1 MALIFRTPVILTYA
15 LLAKDPGDE
24 GITYQDIR
32 QYCDRLKAAY
42 FETRKDGHACLGFDI
57 SKDDLMR
64 CVGEYEQQFWH
75 FDGRYYKGVF
85 FDPEAF
91 SREDAQ
97 MGGLLKSVNL
107 ELSRENLSAGIDET
121 ANL

>member
-15 LLAKDPGDE
+15 LLAKDPGNE
-24 GITYQDIR
+24 GITYQGIR

-42 FETRKDGHACLGFDI
+42 FETRKDGHACLGFNVT
-57 SKDDLMR
+57 KDDLER
-64 CVGEYEQQFWH
+64 CVKEYDKQFWR

-97 MGGLLKSVNL
+97 MGGLLKSVSL
-107 ELSRENLSAGIDET
+107 ELSREKS
-121 ANL
+121 

>member
-15 LLAKDPGDE
+15 LLAKDPSDE

-32 QYCDRLKAAY
+32 QQAAY

-97 MGGLLKSVNL
+97 MGGLLKSVSL

>member
-1 MALIFRTPVILTYA
+1 
-15 LLAKDPGDE
+15 
-24 GITYQDIR
+24 
-32 QYCDRLKAAY
+32 
-42 FETRKDGHACLGFDI
+42 
-57 SKDDLMR
+57 MR

-97 MGGLLKSVNL
+97 MGGLLKSVSL

>member
-15 LLAKDPGDE
+15 LLAKDPGNE

-32 QYCDRLKAAY
+32 QYCDSLKVAY
-42 FETRKDGHACLGFDI
+42 FETRKDERAFSGFDI

-75 FDGRYYKGVF
+75 FDGRYYKGIF
-85 FDPEAF
+85 FDPKAF

-97 MGGLLKSVNL
+97 MRGLLKSVGL
-107 ELSRENLSAGIDET
+107 ELNSA
-121 ANL
+121 L